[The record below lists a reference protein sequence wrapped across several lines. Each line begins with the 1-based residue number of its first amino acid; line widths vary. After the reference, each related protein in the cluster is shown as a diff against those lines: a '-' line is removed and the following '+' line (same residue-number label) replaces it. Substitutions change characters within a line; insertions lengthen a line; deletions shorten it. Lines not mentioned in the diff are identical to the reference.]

1 MQTTDVGLLIVR
13 LVVGLIFAAHG
24 AQKAFGWWAG
34 PGWTGWVGVMERLR
48 FRPTRVFAGVSM
60 ATELGGGLL
69 LAAGFLTP
77 VATMLIIGQSVV
89 IIFKAHWPRGFWN
102 RDNGF
107 EFPLALA
114 GGALGV
120 ALTGPGAISLDAVA
134 GLLPPDGVRLVLVA
148 LGLIG
153 GVATLAVPQLNRLAP
168 GEDPPPS

>member
-1 MQTTDVGLLIVR
+1 
-13 LVVGLIFAAHG
+13 
-24 AQKAFGWWAG
+24 
-34 PGWTGWVGVMERLR
+34 
-48 FRPTRVFAGVSM
+48 
-60 ATELGGGLL
+60 
-69 LAAGFLTP
+69 
-77 VATMLIIGQSVV
+77 
-89 IIFKAHWPRGFWN
+89 AHWPRGFWN

>member
-1 MQTTDVGLLIVR
+1 
-13 LVVGLIFAAHG
+13 
-24 AQKAFGWWAG
+24 
-34 PGWTGWVGVMERLR
+34 MERLR

-114 GGALGV
+114 GGALGL

-134 GLLPPDGVRLVLVA
+134 GLLPADGVRLVLVA